1 MSQPDSSTHSPQNQN
16 LNHAVDASPI
26 HVNFDLPQPVVTHT
40 RKSKLATVTPFPQH
54 PIDTQAEDP
63 VGAMAQTD
71 LAAAFNDAHLEDGH
85 PTALFDTGL
94 GRWRHWADGPGGR
107 GGRWIVDDGYCLSS
121 MRELAA
127 AMLELYLSRDPDA
140 AKPGPKSDKLKRE
153 ILSERN
159 LSASLRLAAAFG
171 RARAHDSWDRDPM
184 VIAMDNGQVVRLDR
198 QEVVTASPVS
208 MVSRSLQPGLHL
220 TEQTPES
227 PSWNRF
233 LWESLSAY
241 PEKDRVEVADY
252 LRRWAGYSLTG
263 STFNESFLFLAGRPG
278 TGKSTYLETLL
289 AAWGSYATTVAGE
302 RIASDLPAHRQWIAR
317 LVNRRLVV
325 VTELPTKRSVWRTS
339 ELNSLISGESIEG
352 NLMRQ
357 NSFAFLPVCKII
369 VSGNTRPAADPGSGI
384 WRRMRLIR
392 FESVPKQ
399 VDPHLKQRLKLES
412 DGVLSWALNGWR
424 DVLKAQKKGHNG
436 LAVPK
441 CIERETETYRSDQND
456 LGEWIEDCLFVEPG
470 GFVAAGDLYQSYTS
484 WATSQGVK
492 YPLGQRA
499 LGRHLTSLGYQ
510 SKRTMK
516 QRGYIGLSI
525 A

>member
-1 MSQPDSSTHSPQNQN
+1 M
-16 LNHAVDASPI
+16 
-26 HVNFDLPQPVVTHT
+26 
-40 RKSKLATVTPFPQH
+40 
-54 PIDTQAEDP
+54 
-63 VGAMAQTD
+63 
-71 LAAAFNDAHLEDGH
+71 
-85 PTALFDTGL
+85 
-94 GRWRHWADGPGGR
+94 
-107 GGRWIVDDGYCLSS
+107 
-121 MRELAA
+121 
-127 AMLELYLSRDPDA
+127 
-140 AKPGPKSDKLKRE
+140 
-153 ILSERN
+153 
-159 LSASLRLAAAFG
+159 
-171 RARAHDSWDRDPM
+171 
-184 VIAMDNGQVVRLDR
+184 
-198 QEVVTASPVS
+198 
-208 MVSRSLQPGLHL
+208 
-220 TEQTPES
+220 
-227 PSWNRF
+227 
-233 LWESLSAY
+233 
-241 PEKDRVEVADY
+241 EVADY

-369 VSGNTRPAADPGSGI
+369 VSGNARPAADPGSGI

-424 DVLKAQKKGHNG
+424 DVLKDQKKGHNG

-441 CIERETETYRSDQND
+441 CIQRDTEGYRGDQND
-456 LGEWIEDCLFVEPG
+456 LGVWIEDCLVDDPG
-470 GFVAAGDLYQSYTS
+470 RFVASGELYKSYVGWADGEGVRHPLTS
-484 WATSQGVK
+484 RS
-492 YPLGQRA
+492 
-499 LGRHLTSLGYQ
+499 LGRHLVALGFQ
-510 SKRTMK
+510 SQRTGRE
-516 QRGYIGLSI
+516 RGFSGWAIS
-525 A
+525 